1 MEEKDLLQVEDLL
14 LGAKHSLINAEILEG
29 IAMIEAKQEVI
40 QTMLCEIYA
49 KMFDGNASNIDI
61 MMHVKAD
68 NIFQENLKDLKAR
81 LSVK

>member
-1 MEEKDLLQVEDLL
+1 
-14 LGAKHSLINAEILEG
+14 
-29 IAMIEAKQEVI
+29 MIEAKQEVI
-40 QTMLCEIYA
+40 QTILCEIYA